1 MQRGYNDGL
10 SFRLV
15 GIKKFIYLYNLSHE
29 KSRRG
34 IILNTNV
41 RLASIFAIV
50 LLFWFGSGIL
60 VTPASKE
67 AKLPDA
73 PLTAVQVT
81 TFSQQ
86 MFQPKV
92 SLRANT
98 ESNRVV
104 NVVAQVAGQISAV
117 PVEEGV
123 SVKKDQTICEV
134 SAEDRYLRLSQTQAN
149 LKQADIAY
157 QGALKL
163 KSGGYQ
169 SDLAISQ
176 AKANLE
182 TARANLKRAQLN
194 ASYLQIKAPFDGIVE
209 TRPVEVGD
217 YVVPGVICAVVV
229 DLNPIKLTALVN
241 EKEVNKI
248 NLGDEASVTINGR
261 HSIVASVSYLAHQA
275 NTATRS
281 YRIEALAENANKSI
295 RAGLSSRLEILTD
308 SVPAHLIPAS
318 SVLLDDQGGM
328 VVRIISSKN
337 IVQSIPVVAL
347 GETEKGMWVSGL
359 PEKSIVVTVGQ
370 NYIIDGEK
378 VAPTFLSNSVEQ

>member
-1 MQRGYNDGL
+1 M
-10 SFRLV
+10 
-15 GIKKFIYLYNLSHE
+15 
-29 KSRRG
+29 
-34 IILNTNV
+34 NTNV

-67 AKLPDA
+67 AKLPDT
-73 PLTAVQVT
+73 PLTSVQVT

-194 ASYLQIKAPFDGIVE
+194 VSYLQIKAPFDGIVE